1 MITLM
6 QHLTKTTD
14 KSPHLKKRTLLP
26 IWIWLLPILLAYSCS
41 SNEEKLS
48 TIQLPTVN
56 SDTAEIDTRKNNNVF
71 TDLPTPPVVEKEVS
85 PKKTRSKQK
94 VKNKNNKPLP
104 TVSEQQKIET
114 SDNTPQ
120 KIVEEEV
127 FMRAEQMPRFPGCE
141 NFKLSN
147 DDKAKCA
154 EKKLF
159 EYIRTNLKY
168 PLQALKN
175 NLQGEV
181 LIKFIVDKEGNIN
194 QAELVSDPGSGMGKA
209 ALDVVN
215 GMNDLNKKWTP
226 GYQQGKPV
234 SVWFVLPVR
243 FSLGEKSKPSFKQ
256 GNY

>member
-26 IWIWLLPILLAYSCS
+26 IGIWLLPILIAYSCS

-48 TIQLPTVN
+48 SIQLPTVN
-56 SDTAEIDTRKNNNVF
+56 SDSAEIDTRINSNVF
-71 TDLPTPPVVEKEVS
+71 TELPTPPVVEKEVS
-85 PKKTRSKQK
+85 PKKAPPKQK
-94 VKNKNNKPLP
+94 SKNKNDKPIS
-104 TVSEQQKIET
+104 TESEQQKVEF
-114 SDNTPQ
+114 SDNVPQ
-120 KIVEEEV
+120 KIADEEI

-141 NFKLSN
+141 NFKWSN
-147 DDKAKCA
+147 EEKAKCA

-159 EYIRTNLKY
+159 EYIKTNLKY
-168 PLQALKN
+168 PPQALKN

-181 LIKFIVDKEGNIN
+181 LIKFIVDKEGNIS

-209 ALDVVN
+209 ALDVVT
-215 GMNDLNKKWTP
+215 GMNDLNRKWTP

-234 SVWFVLPVR
+234 SVWFVLPIR

-256 GNY
+256 GNN